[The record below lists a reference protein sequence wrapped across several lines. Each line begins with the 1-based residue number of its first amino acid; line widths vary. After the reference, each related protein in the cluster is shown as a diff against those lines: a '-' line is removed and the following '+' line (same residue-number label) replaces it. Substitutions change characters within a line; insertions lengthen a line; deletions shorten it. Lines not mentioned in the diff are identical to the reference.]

1 MSFSIK
7 YLFWKIE
14 FYRYLN
20 ERLGDFINFI
30 NVYSYGSIIVFYIV
44 VQVKT
49 ETGIAQENVEN
60 VLDDIGVIEDKLK
73 TLQTGFLKNVRDA
86 NEVKSEAKM
95 LTDDVQDTE
104 RKSTELLTN
113 YDNVNSTLENRFKNS
128 KSTLNDSQRLLE
140 RASQLSAN
148 TTLKLKE
155 LKGKW

>member
-1 MSFSIK
+1 
-7 YLFWKIE
+7 
-14 FYRYLN
+14 
-20 ERLGDFINFI
+20 
-30 NVYSYGSIIVFYIV
+30 
-44 VQVKT
+44 VKT
-49 ETGIAQENVEN
+49 ETDIAQENVEN
-60 VLDDIGVIEDKLK
+60 VLDEISVIEDKLK

-95 LTDDVQDTE
+95 LSDDVQDTE

-113 YDNVNSTLENRFKNS
+113 YDNVNRTLESRFKNS

-148 TTLKLKE
+148 TTLQLKE

>member
-1 MSFSIK
+1 M
-7 YLFWKIE
+7 
-14 FYRYLN
+14 
-20 ERLGDFINFI
+20 
-30 NVYSYGSIIVFYIV
+30 
-44 VQVKT
+44 QVKT
-49 ETGIAQENVEN
+49 ETGVAQENVEK
-60 VLDDIGVIEDKLK
+60 VLNEIGVIEDKLK

-104 RKSTELLTN
+104 KKSMELLTN
-113 YDNVNSTLENRFKNS
+113 YDHVNNKLESRFNNS

-155 LKGKW
+155 LKGKTIIGDISTRPRHTYLPLS